1 MRVECDFGGKKPIKI
16 KLDVDKENIADCTG
30 CEIFKN
36 GGTAMVINRAVIWCD
51 EHKMENQEDKIDLYY
66 AGHERSYFASE
77 PE

>member
-16 KLDVDKENIADCTG
+16 KLEVDKENIADCTG

-51 EHKMENQEDKIDLYY
+51 EKKVEKQEVKLDLFK

>member
-16 KLDVDKENIADCTG
+16 DLDIDCENIADCPG

-36 GGTAMVINRAVIWCD
+36 GGTSMVINREVIFC
-51 EHKMENQEDKIDLYY
+51 EENKVEKQADKLDLFY
-66 AGHERSYFASE
+66 AGHDRSYFASE